1 MMVRMVGGWVFL
13 LVPAHP
19 GSPGQRVV
27 KRLLL
32 LLCTVLPTSSC
43 LYSLNGTSKKVNKV
57 SKSSYLMS
65 FTSVTC
71 CLQLTS
77 IMTTTVKAHH
87 WPHDTLLSG
96 HRGAAKTVS
105 RVQQEFY
112 WSGIHNFVTR
122 YVASCDLRQRNVSKG
137 SIGKAPMGKLP
148 LVGTAAV
155 EYGCSA
161 SRLEIIRSNQ
171 TWL

>member
-1 MMVRMVGGWVFL
+1 
-13 LVPAHP
+13 
-19 GSPGQRVV
+19 
-27 KRLLL
+27 
-32 LLCTVLPTSSC
+32 
-43 LYSLNGTSKKVNKV
+43 
-57 SKSSYLMS
+57 MS

-71 CLQLTS
+71 CLLLTS
-77 IMTTTVKAHH
+77 IMTTTVTAYH

-122 YVASCDLRQRNVSKG
+122 YVPSCDLRQRNVSKG

-148 LVGTAAV
+148 LVGTVAV

-161 SRLEIIRSNQ
+161 PRLEIIRSNQ